1 MVMGALTLL
10 HRWLGVALCLLF
22 TMWFATGIVML
33 FVKYPAL
40 IEFDRIN
47 ALAPVDFHMV
57 AHSPGE
63 AVAAST
69 VKDATRVRLLQRS
82 DGPVYVVS
90 GTSGTDA
97 IHAGDLSN
105 AAVRSEQLALAI
117 AVDHAH
123 RRGTAVSQAT
133 LAGLA
138 DFDQWTVP
146 DSFDVH
152 RPLYRIALNDGQG
165 TDLYVSSVTGEVVLE
180 TTRRERWWNYAGS
193 VAHWIYPTV
202 LRRHPALWSRLVWWL
217 SLAALIGATAGAV
230 LGTMRIRAQG
240 TRVVS
245 PYRGWQAWHHWL
257 GLTCMLFVV
266 TWIFSGWLSM
276 DDGLLF
282 TTGKPTDADV
292 TTIAGT
298 PAWQA
303 LPRDDTRRT
312 AVSAKEI
319 EWFVFGGHMY
329 RRERMSADRQLL
341 SLTDVPADVAAL
353 REFLQPEEVDAV
365 ARRLAPKCKAAVVV
379 DSADAYRPAAAPAVP
394 IYRSVCGDVWFQIDG
409 ASGALL
415 EKLDSSRRVYRWAYG
430 ALHTFDIPAMAA
442 HPLLRVVLIAT
453 SCGCG
458 FAFSLTGVVIGWR
471 RLRLHFG
478 SVPQS

>member
-1 MVMGALTLL
+1 MMGALTLL

-40 IEFDRIN
+40 SEVDRIN
-47 ALAPVDFHMV
+47 ALAPVDIRKA

-63 AVAAST
+63 AVVASS

-82 DGPVYVVS
+82 DGPVYIVS
-90 GTSGTDA
+90 GASGADA
-97 IHAGDLSN
+97 INAGDLSN

-117 AVDHAH
+117 AVDHAR
-123 RRGTAVSQAT
+123 RRGIAVSQAT

-138 DFDQWTVP
+138 DYDQWTLP
-146 DSFDVH
+146 GGFDVH

-165 TDLYVSSVTGEVVLE
+165 TDLYVSSVTGEVVLD

-202 LRRHPALWSRLVWWL
+202 LRSHAAVWSRLVWWL

-230 LGTMRIRAQG
+230 LGTMRIRAEG
-240 TRVVS
+240 ARLVS

-257 GLTCMLFVV
+257 GLTCMLFVL
-266 TWIFSGWLSM
+266 TWIFSGWLSV

-298 PAWQA
+298 PAWEA
-303 LPRDDTRRT
+303 MPRDD
-312 AVSAKEI
+312 AQGISVSAKEI

-329 RRERMSADRQLL
+329 RRERMSAGRQLL
-341 SLTDVPADVAAL
+341 SLADAPADVAAP
-353 REFLQPEEVDAV
+353 REFLQSEEVDAV
-365 ARRLAPKCKAAVVV
+365 ATRLAPKCDAAVIV
-379 DSADAYRPAAAPAVP
+379 DSADAYRPAAAPGVP
-394 IYRSVCGDVWFQIDG
+394 IYRSVCGDIWFHIDG

-415 EKLDSSRRVYRWAYG
+415 EKLDSSRRTYRWIYG

-453 SCGCG
+453 LCGCG